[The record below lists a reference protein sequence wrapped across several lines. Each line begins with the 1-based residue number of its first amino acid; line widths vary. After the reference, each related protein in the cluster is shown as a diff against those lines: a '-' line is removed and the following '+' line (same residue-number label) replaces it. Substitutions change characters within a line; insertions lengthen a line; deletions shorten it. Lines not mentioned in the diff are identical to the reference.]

1 MESKPKNV
9 YEHSLA
15 LTNTNV
21 PLTEEKDWHPIIDSG
36 FTPTDHAPGSPAK
49 INEMQMRLEKGYPL
63 FHQLDRQTYE
73 GYDCNQVGAMPCPQ
87 GVGGIASKFS
97 ETLNKMENEDE

>member
-1 MESKPKNV
+1 MKEKPKNV

-21 PLTEEKDWHPIIDSG
+21 PLTAEKDWNPIIDSG
-36 FTPTDHAPGSPAK
+36 FQPTDHAPGSPAK
-49 INEMQMRLEKGYPL
+49 IQVLQQRLESGYPL

-73 GYDCNQVGAMPCPQ
+73 GYDCNSTGAMPCGQ
-87 GVGGIASKFS
+87 GSGGIASDFS
-97 ETLNKMENEDE
+97 STLNQLENEDE